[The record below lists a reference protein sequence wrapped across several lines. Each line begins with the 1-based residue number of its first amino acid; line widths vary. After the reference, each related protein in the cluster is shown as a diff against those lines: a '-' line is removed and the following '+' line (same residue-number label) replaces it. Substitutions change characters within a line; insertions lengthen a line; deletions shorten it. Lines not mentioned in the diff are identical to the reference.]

1 MQTLSPTIVYTKQGF
16 MLFGLTA
23 IGQYEYADLLIL
35 IARTL

>member
-1 MQTLSPTIVYTKQGF
+1 MHTLPPTIVYTKQGF

-23 IGQYEYADLLIL
+23 IGQYEFANLLIL